1 MRYLLDSAYRGSL
14 VASALHPLPV
24 LNAMTDSGPRIIRIH
39 ADESCLGNQHQD
51 RDRPGGAAGLVEYW
65 TGSEWARRE
74 YWISEASTTNNRMA
88 LRSAIEPLNALKSPC
103 VVEFISDSQYLVR
116 GMNEWLRGWKARGWA
131 RKGGAIENVDL
142 WKALDLAA
150 ARHDVRWIWVRGH
163 DGNPRNE
170 FANDLAVAAAR
181 NQTSSEGLVPS
192 SFTTWLEGERTR
204 RGRYL
209 DLQENAPPGPPQ
221 EPASGRSAR

>member
-1 MRYLLDSAYRGSL
+1 MSGQ
-14 VASALHPLPV
+14 PLPAPFTGTNLPSRHLLEV
-24 LNAMTDSGPRIIRIH
+24 MTETAERVIRIH

-88 LRSAIEPLNALKSPC
+88 LRSAIEPLLALRTPC
-103 VVEFISDSQYLVR
+103 RVDFVSDSQYLVK
-116 GMNEWLRGWKARGWA
+116 GMSEWIRGWKARGWV
-131 RKGGAIENVDL
+131 RKGGVIENLEL
-142 WKALDLAA
+142 WKALDEAA
-150 ARHDVRWIWVRGH
+150 TRHQVRWIWVRGH

-170 FANDLAVAAAR
+170 FANDLAVAAAKA
-181 NQTSSEGLVPS
+181 QTGSGGLIAS
-192 SFTTWLEGERTR
+192 RFGEWLADERSR

-209 DLQENAPPGPPQ
+209 TFEENEPP
-221 EPASGRSAR
+221 R